1 MVEVLNTMAS
11 EFKASTSNDM
21 LCECEDESESFSDID
36 DQEIDQYLFNDEE
49 KRIMKIFWEYQNR
62 EYLEEEAAKEAEKK
76 LYEAIWIN
84 TREDL
89 PESMERY
96 ESALE
101 VLARYRERRPQQATY
116 QMVRRER
123 EAQQREAQEAAYEMS
138 LQRLFEDNPAILS

>member
-1 MVEVLNTMAS
+1 MAS

-21 LCECEDESESFSDID
+21 LCEDESESFSDID

-49 KRIMKIFWEYQNR
+49 KRIVKIIWEYRNH

-76 LYEAIWIN
+76 VYEAIWLN

-89 PESMERY
+89 LESMERY
-96 ESALE
+96 ESALA

-116 QMVRRER
+116 QMDRREQREARQR
-123 EAQQREAQEAAYEMS
+123 EAQQAAYEMR
-138 LQRLFEDNPAILS
+138 LQRLFEDNPSIHS

>member
-1 MVEVLNTMAS
+1 MAS

-21 LCECEDESESFSDID
+21 LCEDESESFSDID

-49 KRIMKIFWEYQNR
+49 KRIVKIIWEYRNR

-76 LYEAIWIN
+76 VYEAIWLN

-89 PESMERY
+89 LESMERY
-96 ESALE
+96 ESALA

-116 QMVRRER
+116 QMDRRESGG
-123 EAQQREAQEAAYEMS
+123 AQEKQWGNAPGPHK
-138 LQRLFEDNPAILS
+138 RGRRHIPT

>member
-1 MVEVLNTMAS
+1 MAS

-21 LCECEDESESFSDID
+21 LCEDESESFSDID

-49 KRIMKIFWEYQNR
+49 KRIVKIIWEYRNR

-76 LYEAIWIN
+76 VYEAIWLN

-89 PESMERY
+89 LESMERY
-96 ESALE
+96 ESALA

-116 QMVRRER
+116 QMDRRE
-123 EAQQREAQEAAYEMS
+123 QREARQREVQQAAYEMR
-138 LQRLFEDNPAILS
+138 LQRLFEDNPSIHS

>member
-21 LCECEDESESFSDID
+21 LCEDESESFSDID

-49 KRIMKIFWEYQNR
+49 KRVMKMFWEYQNR